1 VSSKH
6 FHTDED
12 LWARTLASL
21 ALADQELLK
30 RVHAALFLA
39 ADVAR
44 SDAFLLIPGDADK
57 MCVVAHAQPHS
68 MPSLYAES
76 PVGDCYP
83 SSERRW
89 LWTAM
94 TRGQRKRRTVPEVWE
109 EHPEV
114 GQEIWPVLDL
124 AGRPTGSLAVF
135 TNAIERER
143 HRRRDQSF
151 QRAVQRF
158 CQMAAAG
165 EVVGAE
171 DLPAF
176 REQDGIIFID
186 HMARYRYLSGQ
197 ANNAYRRLGY
207 LDDLRGRSL
216 NEVAAGDL
224 KCVQQAWTEQRCVFS
239 EDRVR
244 GRILLRSAIP
254 LLGHPDLNLWQRL
267 SARQRTSER
276 YGALLLIKDVT
287 ESRQK
292 AQELNV
298 KSMMIKEVHH
308 RVKNNL
314 QLLISIMRMQARRA
328 RSEEAKQLLHEA
340 VSRILSMTV
349 IHDVLS
355 EGEDQ
360 VINLRE
366 IVQKIVGQVQASMVE
381 PAHNIKLQLI
391 QCDDVLLP
399 TNKATACALVVNE
412 LLLNAV
418 EHGFSDSCDG
428 KVSVCLCDHEDHFEI
443 RVEDDGKGLP
453 QDFSLDS
460 STNLG
465 LDIIR
470 TLVQD
475 DLKGSFELI
484 SRPDEGARAVV
495 TFPKTFTGGVPH
507 E

>member
-1 VSSKH
+1 MSSEH
-6 FHTDED
+6 FHTDEG
-12 LWARTLASL
+12 LWERTLASL
-21 ALADQELLK
+21 AVADQELLR
-30 RVHAALFLA
+30 RVYAAFSLA
-39 ADVAR
+39 ADIAR
-44 SDAFLLIPGDADK
+44 SDAFLLFSDESDDV
-57 MCVVAHAQPHS
+57 CVVAHAQPHS

-76 PVGDCYP
+76 PTGDCYP
-83 SSERRW
+83 GSERRW
-89 LWTAM
+89 LWTAV
-94 TRGQRKRRTVPEVWE
+94 TRGQRKRRTVPEVLE

-114 GQEIWPVLDL
+114 GQEVWPVLGQ
-124 AGRPTGSLAVF
+124 AGQPLGSLAIF

-158 CQMAAAG
+158 CQMVAAG
-165 EVVGAE
+165 EVVGAG

-186 HMARYRYLSGQ
+186 HTGRYRYLSGQ
-197 ANNAYRRLGY
+197 ASNVYRRLGY

-224 KCVQQAWTEQRCVFS
+224 KHVQQAWMEQRCVFS
-239 EDRVR
+239 EDTVR

-254 LLGHPDLNLWQRL
+254 LLGHPELSLWQQL
-267 SARQRTSER
+267 SSRQRTTER

-287 ESRQK
+287 EPRQK
-292 AQELNV
+292 AQELKI

-314 QLLISIMRMQARRA
+314 QLLVSIMRMQARRA
-328 RSEEAKQLLHEA
+328 RTEEARQLLHES
-340 VSRILSMTV
+340 VSRILSMAV
-349 IHDVLS
+349 IHDSLS

-366 IVQKIVGQVQASMVE
+366 IVQQIVGQVQASVVE
-381 PAHNIKLQLI
+381 PAYNIKLRVI
-391 QCDDVLLP
+391 ESDDVLLP
-399 TNKATACALVVNE
+399 THKATACALVVNE

-418 EHGFSDSCDG
+418 EHGFPDGGNG
-428 KVSVCLCDHEDHFEI
+428 KVWVSLRDHVDHLEIIIEDN
-443 RVEDDGKGLP
+443 GKGLP
-453 QDFSLDS
+453 RDFSLNS
-460 STNLG
+460 STSLG

-475 DLKGSFELI
+475 DLKGSFQLI
-484 SRPDEGARAVV
+484 PQSDEGARAVV
-495 TFPKTFTGGVPH
+495 TFPKASAGGVPH

>member
-1 VSSKH
+1 MSSERL
-6 FHTDED
+6 HTNEG
-12 LWARTLASL
+12 LWERTLASL
-21 ALADQELLK
+21 AVADQELLR
-30 RVHAALFLA
+30 RVYAAFSLA

-44 SDAFLLIPGDADK
+44 SDAFLLFPGKSDDV
-57 MCVVAHAQPHS
+57 CVVAHAQPHS

-76 PVGDCYP
+76 PTGDCYP

-89 LWTAM
+89 LWTAV
-94 TRGQRKRRTVPEVWE
+94 TRGQRRRRTVPEVFE
-109 EHPEV
+109 VHPEV
-114 GQEIWPVLDL
+114 GQEIWPVLSQTGQPL
-124 AGRPTGSLAVF
+124 GSLAIF

-151 QRAVQRF
+151 QRAVLHF
-158 CQMAAAG
+158 CQMVAAG

-186 HMARYRYLSGQ
+186 HTARYRYLSGQ
-197 ANNAYRRLGY
+197 ANNVYRRLGY

-224 KCVQQAWTEQRCVFS
+224 RRIQQAWMEQRCVFS
-239 EDRVR
+239 EATVR

-254 LLGHPDLNLWQRL
+254 LLGPPDLNPWQRL
-267 SARQRTSER
+267 SSRQRTIER

-287 ESRQK
+287 EPRQK
-292 AQELNV
+292 AQELKV
-298 KSMMIKEVHH
+298 KSMMLKEVHH

-314 QLLISIMRMQARRA
+314 QLLVSIMRMQARRA
-328 RSEEAKQLLHEA
+328 HTEEARQLLHEA

-349 IHDVLS
+349 IHDALS

-366 IVQKIVGQVQASMVE
+366 IVQQIVGQVQVSMVE
-381 PAHNIKLQLI
+381 PEHNIKLQII
-391 QCDDVLLP
+391 QCDDVILP
-399 TNKATACALVVNE
+399 THKATACALVVNE

-418 EHGFSDSCDG
+418 EHGFPDGCNG
-428 KVSVCLCDHEDHFEI
+428 KVWVCLCDHVDRFEI
-443 RVEDDGKGLP
+443 SIEDNGKGLP
-453 QDFSLDS
+453 QDFSLAS
-460 STNLG
+460 STSLG

-495 TFPKTFTGGVPH
+495 TFPKASAGGVSP
-507 E
+507 